1 MILSFS
7 SDITDEQHLIDRNES
22 QTYVN
27 ITELPLVN
35 DVFNTNNL
43 KKQLEQIAPS
53 NTYNNVTVTNSS
65 NVVFGNVVKVKG
77 VLNINLINE
86 PKRSKA
92 NREHFKEKENFEAFT
107 PDQSSNSEN
116 NSICSIIPRNTWLA

>member
-1 MILSFS
+1 MGELHFVAFA
-7 SDITDEQHLIDRNES
+7 DRNES

-53 NTYNNVTVTNSS
+53 NTYNNITVTNSS

-86 PKRSKA
+86 PKCSKT
-92 NREHFKEKENFEAFT
+92 NRECIKEKENFKPFDS
-107 PDQSSNSEN
+107 DQSINCKLHLLN
-116 NSICSIIPRNTWLA
+116 FF

>member
-1 MILSFS
+1 MGEVHFVAFA
-7 SDITDEQHLIDRNES
+7 DHNES

-43 KKQLEQIAPS
+43 KKQLEQIVPS
-53 NTYNNVTVTNSS
+53 NTYNNVTVSNSS

-86 PKRSKA
+86 AKRSKTK
-92 NREHFKEKENFEAFT
+92 REQFKEKENFKPFDS
-107 PDQSSNSEN
+107 DQSSNGKLVTFIEFL
-116 NSICSIIPRNTWLA
+116 IGLFLLI